1 MRRIALLLVAC
12 ACGTPPGEFD
22 GSVQSNALSV
32 SDAAFVGGQE
42 IWLSSS
48 SNLCASLK
56 MNELPKDGAIA
67 KIIPNPPSVASLTVD
82 TSQDTGKTNTVFL
95 EFLKLDDSC
104 ADTLSFGPSIA
115 TSGSV
120 TVTEFVDM
128 QSIQGH
134 FAVTFGN
141 SDMVTGSFN
150 AEFCD
155 APTSYPAPDC
165 E

>member
-1 MRRIALLLVAC
+1 MRRTFLLLVAC
-12 ACGTPPGEFD
+12 ACGTPRGEFD
-22 GSVQSNALSV
+22 GAVQMNALSV
-32 SDAAFVGGQE
+32 ADSAFVGGQE

-56 MNELPKDGAIA
+56 MNELPKGGTIA
-67 KIIPNPPSVASLTVD
+67 KIIPHPPAVADLTVD
-82 TSQDTGKTNTVFL
+82 TSQDTGKTDTVFL
-95 EFLKLDDSC
+95 QFFKLDDSC
-104 ADTLSFGPSIA
+104 VNTLAFGPSIA
-115 TSGSV
+115 TVGSV

-128 QSIQGH
+128 QSIQGR

-150 AEFCD
+150 AQFCD
-155 APTSYPAPDC
+155 APTSYPSPDC